1 MCIAS
6 PIFQE
11 YNNVDVYM
19 YNVLLYI
26 NNVYIFHRYTS

>member
-11 YNNVDVYM
+11 YNKVDVYM
-19 YNVLLYI
+19 YNVLLHI
-26 NNVYIFHRYTS
+26 NNVYIFHRYTR